1 MRTFFLHLFVFAFI
15 FSTISCSED
24 TKKEVIDQFEVAKS
38 TKSRETDPSVSTAQM
53 DELVTGNTSFALDLY
68 STVKETEEGNFFYS
82 PFSISLALAMT
93 YAGAEGTTET
103 QMADTMEFTLPEPEL
118 HSAFNALDLD
128 LQSRGTGDASQFRLN
143 IANAIW
149 GQTGYH
155 FEQSF
160 LDTIALNY
168 GSGLNLLDF
177 MADPEACRTIIN
189 DWVEEKTEDRIQDLL
204 PEGSIGS
211 DTRMVITNAIYFWG
225 EWVEMFSRDMTA
237 AGSFHKDDGTD
248 VSVDFMH
255 IEASYNYVEGTGYE
269 AIELPYKGDDTSMVI
284 IAPDAGTLAQF
295 EATLD
300 ATLLAGIIASLSPT
314 GMLFSM
320 PKFEFEHRLDVK
332 ALLMEMGME
341 APFDGAVADFSGL
354 NGGHDL
360 VITDILHKAFVA
372 VNEDGTE
379 AAAATAVVV
388 GETSVPANIVDI
400 DRPFIFLIRDKVTGT
415 ILFIGRIADP
425 S

>member
-1 MRTFFLHLFVFAFI
+1 MRHLFSLFLIIPFL
-15 FSTISCSED
+15 FSSISCSKDEPGGVD
-24 TKKEVIDQFEVAKS
+24 HAFDEAKS
-38 TKSRETDPSVSTAQM
+38 SLTREANPSVSLGDM
-53 DELVTGNTSFALDLY
+53 DTLVQGNTEFALELYGAVSDL
-68 STVKETEEGNFFYS
+68 EEGNFFYS

-103 QMADTMEFTLPEPEL
+103 EMADVLHYTLPEPAL
-118 HSAFNALDLD
+118 HAAFNALDAD
-128 LQSRGTGDASQFRLN
+128 LATRGTGDASQFRLN

-155 FEQSF
+155 FEQDF

-177 MADPEACRTIIN
+177 AADPEGSRTTIN
-189 DWVEEKTEDRIQDLL
+189 EWVEEKTEDRIKDLL

-211 DTRMVITNAIYFWG
+211 DTRLVLTNAIYFWG
-225 EWVEMFSRDMTA
+225 EWVEMFSRDMTSPA
-237 AGSFHKDDGTD
+237 VFHKDDGTD
-248 VSVDFMH
+248 ATVDFMH
-255 IEASYNYVEGTGYE
+255 IEAGFNYTAGTGYE
-269 AIELPYKGDDTSMVI
+269 AIELPYKGDDTSMIVLM
-284 IAPDAGTLAQF
+284 PDAGTMGTF

-300 ATLLAGIIASLSPT
+300 AQTLADIIAGLTPT
-314 GMLFSM
+314 DMLFSM
-320 PKFEFEHRLDVK
+320 PKFEFEHRIPLKQLFMD
-332 ALLMEMGME
+332 LGME
-341 APFDGAVADFSGL
+341 IPFDPMEADFSGL
-354 NGGHDL
+354 NGDRSL

-388 GETSVPANIVDI
+388 GETSVPANIVSLDH
-400 DRPFIFLIRDKVTGT
+400 PFIFLIRDKVTGT
-415 ILFIGRIADP
+415 ILFIGRMADP